1 MNVTEKYITEK
12 WTECKWGAVYAEMC
26 KYGSGASTRKP
37 IAVMQ
42 KGAGYLAY
50 SSRATADRA
59 TQWKHLLAAVR
70 RSSV

>member
-12 WTECKWGAVYAEMC
+12 WTECKWGAVYAERC
-26 KYGSGASTRKP
+26 KYGSEASIRKP
-37 IAVMQ
+37 VAVMQ

-50 SSRATADRA
+50 SSKVIADREM
-59 TQWKHLLAAVR
+59 QWKRLLAAVR

>member
-12 WTECKWGAVYAEMC
+12 WTECKWGAVYAERC

-50 SSRATADRA
+50 SLRVIAVREM
-59 TQWKHLLAAVR
+59 QWKLLSDAVKK
-70 RSSV
+70 

>member
-12 WTECKWGAVYAEMC
+12 WTECKWGAVYAERC

-50 SSRATADRA
+50 NLRATADRA
-59 TQWKHLLAAVR
+59 MQWKHLLAAVR